1 MVSGFDAFGGGL
13 GIRDGG
19 GRRRRPGCARL
30 WAGPHARV
38 PGVGFLVDIL
48 AIASAIALLLS
59 VLVIAGVV
67 LLRRANEVSRR
78 HRVGA
83 PVRWMGTPTR
93 PAMLHRRLRAAVDIM
108 RTAVPPPRHRR
119 PTAAVD
125 DLASEVEA
133 LAAALDREL
142 ILLARQPMAV
152 RTNGL
157 VALSARTTRIE
168 ALAAR
173 VARIGRADDPSRPTE
188 AQWDE
193 RATMVHHRIEAI
205 RDAQREV
212 SDLERQL
219 GLG

>member
-1 MVSGFDAFGGGL
+1 MRSSAGL
-13 GIRDGG
+13 PLGLS
-19 GRRRRPGCARL
+19 P
-30 WAGPHARV
+30 
-38 PGVGFLVDIL
+38 VGFLLDIL
-48 AIASAIALLLS
+48 AIASAVALLLS
-59 VLVIAGVV
+59 VLLIAGVV
-67 LLRRANEVSRR
+67 LLRRANEVSHR

-83 PVRWMGTPTR
+83 PIRWMGTPTR
-93 PAMLHRRLRAAVDIM
+93 PAMLHRRLRAAIDMM

-119 PTAAVD
+119 PTAPVD
-125 DLASEVEA
+125 DLATEVEA

-142 ILLARQPMAV
+142 ILLSRQPMAV

-157 VALSARTTRIE
+157 VALGARTTRIE

-205 RDAQREV
+205 REAQREV